1 MNVVIATLAAM
12 SAAVHVYIFWLE
24 AVAFDSATTRAAFRI
39 RTPEQADAIR
49 PWAYNQGFYNLF
61 LALAVLAGVA
71 LLLAGASTVGVTAIC
86 FATEFR
92 GLTYDG
98 DILDEIRGAVML
110 AAAALLA
117 TSDRRML
124 KSAIV
129 QGLAPALTIVAIAST
144 R

>member
-61 LALAVLAGVA
+61 LAVAVLAGAV
-71 LLLAGASTVGVTAIC
+71 LLLAGATTVGVTAIVFGC
-86 FATEFR
+86 
-92 GLTYDG
+92 
-98 DILDEIRGAVML
+98 AVML
-110 AAAALLA
+110 AAASLLA
-117 TSDRRML
+117 ISDRSMV
-124 KSAIV
+124 KSALV
-129 QGLAPALTIVAIAST
+129 QGLAPALTLLAIAST

>member
-24 AVAFDSATTRAAFRI
+24 SVAFDSATTRAAFRI
-39 RTPEQADAIR
+39 RTPDQAEAIR

-86 FATEFR
+86 FGT
-92 GLTYDG
+92 
-98 DILDEIRGAVML
+98 AVML

-117 TSDRRML
+117 ISDARML